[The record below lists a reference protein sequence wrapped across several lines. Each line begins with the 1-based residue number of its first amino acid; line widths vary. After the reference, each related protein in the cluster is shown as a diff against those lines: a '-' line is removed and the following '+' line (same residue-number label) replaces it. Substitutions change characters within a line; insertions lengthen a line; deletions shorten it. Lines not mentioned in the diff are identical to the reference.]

1 MPRPLPVVPRLLL
14 GTGSLLGVSR
24 ATRDR
29 TLQVATRFAEPES
42 LAVTISKALKAGAE
56 GVLASPSR
64 SLRQAL
70 KELPERVPTYALL
83 PNVREYTRD
92 WADLGPRGTIG
103 KRIAQTG
110 FMGRLRLSFSALW
123 RYPGVMS
130 GDFVS
135 RVLMLVEAEAEWLQ
149 SRDLRAV
156 VLAVPF
162 TDLALAGRQ
171 RRFFDTFCRLARG
184 DFNAMAGFETRN
196 LGHLLAAF
204 DEWGL
209 TPDFVLGPVNPR
221 GLGMKPDRETVLDR
235 LTRTKVPVLASEQR
249 AAGQITLVEGARFA
263 RESGAHGLVPDLV
276 DLDDLSAELRALQAE
291 RRSA

>member
-1 MPRPLPVVPRLLL
+1 MPRPIPGVPRLLL
-14 GTGSLLGVSR
+14 GTSSLLGVSR

-70 KELPERVPTYALL
+70 KELPESVPTYALL

-92 WADLGPRGTIG
+92 WADLGPAGTIG

-110 FMGRLRLSFSALW
+110 FAGRLQLGLSALW
-123 RYPGVMS
+123 RYRGVVS
-130 GDFVS
+130 GDFVA
-135 RVLMLVEAEAEWLQ
+135 RALMLVEAEAVWLQ
-149 SRDLRAV
+149 ARDLRAV

-171 RRFFDTFCRLARG
+171 PRFFENFCRMARG
-184 DFNAMAGFETRN
+184 RFGAAAGFETRN
-196 LGHLLAAF
+196 LGHLLEAF
-204 DEWGL
+204 EEWGVS
-209 TPDFVLGPVNPR
+209 PDFVLGPVNPR
-221 GLGMKPDRETVLDR
+221 GLGMKPDRDAVLDR
-235 LTRTKVPVLASEQR
+235 IGRSKIPVLASELR
-249 AAGQITLVEGARFA
+249 AGGQITLVEGARFA
-263 RESGAHGLVPDLV
+263 RERGAHGLVPDLV
-276 DLDDLSAELRALQAE
+276 DLDDLSAELRALTAE
-291 RRSA
+291 RRTV